1 MHNEKF
7 HCASPPPPPHTHT
20 HKKVSTDTVRG
31 LCPEGN
37 LRFKIDWASLQL
49 EGNVP
54 FLLCFA
60 YIRRGDVTEG
70 FWRYEFAGL
79 IQGGLIFGIL
89 RYFYCRRLSPL
100 TIAK

>member
-1 MHNEKF
+1 MVAKYAQRKVSLCF
-7 HCASPPPPPHTHT
+7 TPPPRPL
-20 HKKVSTDTVRG
+20 TDTVRG
-31 LCPEGN
+31 LCTEGN

-70 FWRYEFAGL
+70 FWRYEFGGL

-89 RYFYCRRLSPL
+89 RYFY
-100 TIAK
+100 

>member
-1 MHNEKF
+1 M
-7 HCASPPPPPHTHT
+7 
-20 HKKVSTDTVRG
+20 
-31 LCPEGN
+31 
-37 LRFKIDWASLQL
+37 RFKIDWASLQL

-79 IQGGLIFGIL
+79 IFGGAYT
-89 RYFYCRRLSPL
+89 RRTYFRNFTVFLLQEVKPSHDRK
-100 TIAK
+100 IANVQTFDSSLLPIRHFR

>member
-7 HCASPPPPPHTHT
+7 HCALPPRPL
-20 HKKVSTDTVRG
+20 TDTVRG
-31 LCPEGN
+31 LCTEGN
-37 LRFKIDWASLQL
+37 WRFKIDWASLQL

-70 FWRYEFAGL
+70 FGVTSL
-79 IQGGLIFGIL
+79 GGLYKEGLFSEFYGIFIEGG
-89 RYFYCRRLSPL
+89 
-100 TIAK
+100 